1 MKRFLLALLL
11 FTLPALPAWA
21 ALDPALVKQLAAEA
35 SDAKIAAIQ
44 KLGTSGDRDAVKV
57 LKALADD
64 NLMATPAGQVFLM
77 DGDKAYDAAS
87 GAAIDPA
94 SETYGAITI

>member
-11 FTLPALPAWA
+11 FALPVLSAWA
-21 ALDPALVKQLAAEA
+21 AVDPALVKQLAAED

-44 KLGTSGDRDAVKV
+44 KLGASGDRDAVKV

-64 NLMATPAGQVFLM
+64 ALMVTPAGRVFLM
-77 DGDKAYDAAS
+77 PEDKAFDAATGAEIDPAPEAYDA
-87 GAAIDPA
+87 I
-94 SETYGAITI
+94 